1 MLTEPSEDALLNT
14 HLKTL
19 RLPTFAQNHRLFAD
33 DAARD
38 NLGYS
43 RYLLGL
49 AEQEVAQRDRNQQ
62 TRCIRAARFPLLKDM
77 ADFDFSAVNLNKA
90 RVLDLARG
98 EYITRAENIV
108 LLGNPGLGKTHISL
122 ALGVMASRQ
131 KRRVRFY
138 TAAGLVNDLLTAQDK
153 LALPRLIA
161 QAQKQELIIIDEL
174 GFVPLT
180 EIGAQLLF
188 QFCSSLHER
197 VALIITTNLAFAK
210 WTQVFRDETLTA
222 ALVDRL
228 IHRAHILEFVGES
241 FRFKQRM
248 KKTRPATD

>member
-1 MLTEPSEDALLNT
+1 MTDANEHALLNT

-19 RLPTFAQNHRLFAD
+19 RLPTFAHNHRPFAE
-33 DAARD
+33 DAARN
-38 NLGYS
+38 NLGYD

-62 TRCIRAARFPLLKDM
+62 ARAIRAARFPLVKQL

-98 EYITRAENIV
+98 EYITHAENLI
-108 LLGNPGLGKTHISL
+108 LLGNPGLGKSHVAL
-122 ALGVMASRQ
+122 ALGQAACAQ

-138 TAAGLVNDLLTAQDK
+138 SAAGLVNDLLTAQDK
-153 LALPRLIA
+153 LALPRLIQ
-161 QAQKQELIIIDEL
+161 QAQKHELLIIDEL

-180 EIGAQLLF
+180 ESGAQLLF
-188 QFCSSLHER
+188 QFCSALHER
-197 VALIITTNLAFAK
+197 VSLIVTTNLPFAK
-210 WTQVFRDETLTA
+210 WTQVFRDETMTA

-228 IHRAHILEFVGES
+228 THRGHVIEFVGES

-248 KKTRPATD
+248 KKAKTAAT

>member
-1 MLTEPSEDALLNT
+1 MTNPNEHALLGAY
-14 HLKTL
+14 LKTL
-19 RLPTFAQNHRLFAD
+19 RLPTFAHNHRPFAE
-33 DAARD
+33 DAARN
-38 NLGYS
+38 NLGYD

-62 TRCIRAARFPLLKDM
+62 ARAIRAARFPLVKQL

-98 EYITRAENIV
+98 EYITHAENLI
-108 LLGNPGLGKTHISL
+108 LLGNPGLGKSHVAL
-122 ALGVMASRQ
+122 ALGQMACAQ

-138 TAAGLVNDLLTAQDK
+138 SAAGLVNDLLIAQDK
-153 LALPRLIA
+153 LGLPRLIQ
-161 QAQKQELIIIDEL
+161 QAHKQELLIIDEL

-180 EIGAQLLF
+180 ETGAQLLF
-188 QFCSSLHER
+188 QFCSAMHER
-197 VALIITTNLAFAK
+197 VSLIVTTNLPFAR
-210 WTQVFRDETLTA
+210 WTQVFKDETMTA

-228 IHRAHILEFVGES
+228 THRGHVIEFVGES

-248 KKTRPATD
+248 KKAKTANP